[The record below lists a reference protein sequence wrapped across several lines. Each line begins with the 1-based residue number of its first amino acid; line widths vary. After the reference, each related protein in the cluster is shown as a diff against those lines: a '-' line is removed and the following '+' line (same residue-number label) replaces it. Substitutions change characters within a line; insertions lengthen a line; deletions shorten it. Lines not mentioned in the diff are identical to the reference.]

1 MSVSHSSSDIGLES
15 IAKAIRRDI
24 VTMIARA
31 GSGHPGGSL
40 SEVEILV
47 ALYNRVL
54 RHRPQDPEWSDRDR
68 FILSKGH
75 GAPGLYAVLA
85 HAGYFPREW
94 LFSLRKLGAPL
105 QGHTDKR
112 FLPILEASTGSLGQ
126 GLSIGLGMALAARLD
141 GSPRRIYVLIGDGE
155 SQEGQVWEAAAS
167 AAKYGVDNLC
177 GITDCN
183 GFQLDGSLEEI
194 MPMEPLAEKWRAF
207 GWKVLEIDGHSFPEI
222 LKAFE
227 EAESTKGR
235 PTMILAR
242 TVKGKGVSF
251 MEHNNEFHG
260 RAPTPEELEKALA
273 ELSA

>member
-1 MSVSHSSSDIGLES
+1 
-15 IAKAIRRDI
+15 
-24 VTMIARA
+24 
-31 GSGHPGGSL
+31 
-40 SEVEILV
+40 
-47 ALYNRVL
+47 
-54 RHRPQDPEWSDRDR
+54 
-68 FILSKGH
+68 
-75 GAPGLYAVLA
+75 
-85 HAGYFPREW
+85 
-94 LFSLRKLGAPL
+94 
-105 QGHTDKR
+105 
-112 FLPILEASTGSLGQ
+112 
-126 GLSIGLGMALAARLD
+126 MALAARLD
-141 GSPRRIYVLIGDGE
+141 GSPRRIYVLMGDGE

-222 LKAFE
+222 LEAFE
-227 EAESTKGR
+227 EAEATKGK

>member
-1 MSVSHSSSDIGLES
+1 ML
-15 IAKAIRRDI
+15 
-24 VTMIARA
+24 ARA

-40 SEVEILV
+40 SELEILI
-47 ALYNRVL
+47 ALYHRVL
-54 RHRPQDPEWSDRDR
+54 RHRPSEPDWEDRDR

-85 HAGYFPREW
+85 SCGYFPRDW
-94 LFSLRKLGAPL
+94 LFSLRQMGSAL

-126 GLSIGLGMALAARLD
+126 GLSMGVGMALSAKLD
-141 GSPRRIYVLIGDGE
+141 ASNRRIYVLIGDGE

-167 AAKYGVDNLC
+167 AAKYRLDNLC
-177 GITDCN
+177 AITDCN
-183 GFQLDGSLEEI
+183 GFQLDGSLAEI
-194 MPMEPLAEKWRAF
+194 MNLEPLADKWRAF
-207 GWKVLEIDGHSFPEI
+207 GWHALEIDGHSFSAI
-222 LKAFE
+222 FSALE
-227 EAESTKGR
+227 EASATKGK

-260 RAPTPEELEKALA
+260 RAPTPDELEKALA
-273 ELSA
+273 ELAD